1 LFFQRD
7 DGIVVKDDRRSMT
20 TKQYLYGTSETT
32 RRRELRF
39 GVLREPPAPYWGHQS
54 VVLHIARALIDHV
67 EAHDLGLVN
76 IAPIDVV
83 LDEAANLVVQP
94 DVLFVSKDRQSIVH
108 NQVWGA
114 PDLAVEV
121 LSPGTERHDRGE
133 KIALYRRYGVREC
146 WLVDLRQIHIA
157 VVDLTSDPPI
167 ERIAGAGQCLRSA
180 VLPDLI
186 VQAFTLLS

>member
-1 LFFQRD
+1 MASSSY
-7 DGIVVKDDRRSMT
+7 GTTMT
-20 TKQYLYGTSETT
+20 TKQYLYDTSETT

-39 GVLREPPAPYWGHQS
+39 GALCEPPAPYWGHQS

-76 IAPIDVV
+76 VAPIDVV

-94 DVLFVSKDRQSIVH
+94 DVLFVSKARQSIVH

-114 PDLAVEV
+114 PDLVVEV
-121 LSPGTERHDRGE
+121 LSPGTEQYDRRE
-133 KIALYRRYGVREC
+133 KVAFYRRYGVREC
-146 WLVDLRQIHIA
+146 WLVDLRQLHIA
-157 VVDLTSDPPI
+157 VVDLTVDPPA
-167 ERIAGAGQCLRSA
+167 ERIAGAGHCLRSA

-186 VQAFTLLS
+186 AQAFTLLS